1 MSPEPEVPRRPFFD
15 RLLDALEQRL
25 NLSELFSFLSHFGL
39 VMVPLDTRRP
49 LRELLRDLD
58 AMSVPAYVRG
68 RQALGV
74 LMAVLFGIEA
84 VTGLLLAF
92 HYRPTP
98 DAAHTSTLTIVRDLP
113 LGGVIHQVHKWGA
126 LALIFVVV
134 IRLLRLFWD
143 GLWKAPR
150 EVLWVS
156 AVALVWLSLQFDFTG
171 RLLTWDARGYWTAV
185 RGLEVVYSLPFVG
198 SFLAF
203 MLGGHEMSDDV
214 LTRFYVLHAAVLPAL
229 WVTGLYLTFATVRRV
244 GLGADPTVPTQARM
258 TTYRR
263 HRYDLLL
270 LSLVLFAVL
279 VTLAVLVP
287 FRFYGPADPYV
298 TPAGARP
305 PWYMH
310 AVYAVL
316 QRSPVG
322 TWVMGLVM
330 LVFAFGL
337 LLLPWWAPR
346 VSAQLP
352 EKRLRVAGVILFVV
366 WIALSVLGTF
376 LDRG

>member
-1 MSPEPEVPRRPFFD
+1 MSEEPVTPARSFGD
-15 RLLDALEQRL
+15 RLLDALERRL
-25 NLSELFSFLSHFGL
+25 DLSELFSFLSHFGL

-58 AMSVPAYVRG
+58 ATPVPEYVRG

-74 LMAVLFGIEA
+74 LMAVLFAIEA
-84 VTGLLLAF
+84 VTGMLLAF

-113 LGGVIHQVHKWGA
+113 LGGVIHQVHTWGA
-126 LALIFVVV
+126 LALILVVV
-134 IRLLRLFWD
+134 LRLLRLFWD

-150 EVLWVS
+150 EVLWCS

-171 RLLTWDARGYWTAV
+171 RLLTWDARGYWSTV
-185 RGLEVVYSLPFVG
+185 RGIEVVYSLPIVG
-198 SFLAF
+198 PVLAF
-203 MLGGHEMSDDV
+203 LLGGRVMGEDV
-214 LTRFYVLHAAVLPAL
+214 LTRFYALHVGVLPLL
-229 WVTGLYLTFATVRRV
+229 WVGCLYLTFATVRRV
-244 GLGADPTVPTQARM
+244 GLGSYPSMPAIAR
-258 TTYRR
+258 TSTFRR
-263 HRYDLLL
+263 HRYNLLL
-270 LSLVLFAVL
+270 LALFLFAGL

-287 FRFYGPADPYV
+287 FRFNGPADPYV

-310 AVYAVL
+310 AAYLVI

-322 TWVMGLVM
+322 SSVAGAVL

-346 VSAQLP
+346 VSGALP
-352 EKRLRVAGVILFVV
+352 EKRLRMAGVAIFVA
-366 WIALSVLGTF
+366 WLALSVLGTF

>member
-1 MSPEPEVPRRPFFD
+1 MTDKPGAPARSFRE

-25 NLSELFSFLSHFGL
+25 NLSELFSFISHFGL

-58 AMSVPAYVRG
+58 AMPVPEYVRG

-84 VTGLLLAF
+84 LTGILLAF

-113 LGGVIHQVHKWGA
+113 MGSVIHQVHVWGA
-126 LALIFVVV
+126 LALILVVV
-134 IRLLRLFWD
+134 LRLLRLFWD

-150 EVLWVS
+150 EVLWCT
-156 AVALVWLSLQFDFTG
+156 AVAMVWLSLQFDFTG
-171 RLLTWDARGYWTAV
+171 RLLTWDARGYWSTV
-185 RGLEVVYSLPFVG
+185 RGIEVVYALPFIGPV
-198 SFLAF
+198 LAF
-203 MLGGHEMSDDV
+203 LLGGRVMGEDV
-214 LTRFYVLHAAVLPAL
+214 LTRFYALHVGVLPLL
-229 WVTGLYLTFATVRRV
+229 WIACLYLTFATVRRV
-244 GLGADPTVPTQARM
+244 GLGSYPSMPVATRM
-258 TTYRR
+258 STFRR
-263 HRYDLLL
+263 HRYNLLL
-270 LSLVLFAVL
+270 LALFLFAAL

-287 FRFYGPADPYV
+287 FRFNATADPYV

-310 AVYAVL
+310 AAYAVI
-316 QRSPVG
+316 QHSP
-322 TWVMGLVM
+322 MGSWFMGGVM

-346 VSAQLP
+346 VSKQLP
-352 EKRLRVAGVILFVV
+352 ETRLRMAGLAVFVA